1 MVRLVLAETELHSYP
16 HIYTSSRISNVTK
29 WQLKRLGSLA
39 HRMRKGA
46 STIDLLIYL
55 FYVAIGL
62 GLIIPLLTLS
72 FGFLELDADSSDT
85 LPLPINLMCLCFSL
99 VVFGAVGRAIS
110 PLMVSAIST
119 VACLLALLA
128 LSVLAYRLLFKYV
141 ITPLKK
147 SNPKAIKQWD
157 LFAQKGR
164 LTLRITKDSPGL
176 ISLKDSTGAN
186 ISYRAYAKEDVLA
199 IWDGEIPSGTEV
211 IVVDIDL
218 DANITYVKP
227 LSTIQNVQLKS
238 KEP

>member
-1 MVRLVLAETELHSYP
+1 
-16 HIYTSSRISNVTK
+16 
-29 WQLKRLGSLA
+29 
-39 HRMRKGA
+39 MRKGA
-46 STIDLLIYL
+46 STIDRLIYL

-110 PLMVSAIST
+110 PLMDTAPFTIG
-119 VACLLALLA
+119 CLIALLA
-128 LSVLAYRLLFKYV
+128 LSVAAYKIVLKYV
-141 ITPLKK
+141 VTPLKK

-157 LFAQKGR
+157 LFAQTGR
-164 LTLRITKDSPGL
+164 LTLRITEESPGL

-186 ISYRAYAKEDVLA
+186 ISYRAYAKKDVLDA
-199 IWDGEIPSGTEV
+199 WNGELPTGTEV
-211 IVVDIDL
+211 IVVDIDV